1 MLNSYFLFAGCES
14 LFLRHTQSGD
24 CIAAGSQIS
33 NTNNSRRYWAEMVN
47 NCLNVSAQFR
57 YLDTELLQNIKTGG
71 TLVSKNKNE
80 NKNKNKNKNN
90 NNSKKKKKNENENEN
105 KKKNKKKNKNNNK
118 KKNKNENENE
128 KNKKKNKKL
137 QNRLF
142 VHYGKSEQ
150 GKRFQNSSVHRMKQ
164 TDAGSL
170 FLYNKTVNSCA
181 QPNGRYVDLKKDGCS
196 NVKDQKFTFGK

>member
-1 MLNSYFLFAGCES
+1 MTITFESKYHLELRNSYFLFAGCES
-14 LFLRHTQSGD
+14 LFLRHTQSRK

-33 NTNNSRRYWAEMVN
+33 DGNNARSYWAEMVN
-47 NCLNVSAQFR
+47 NCLKVSAQFR
-57 YLDTELLQNIKTGG
+57 YLDTELLQNIRTGG
-71 TLVSKNKNE
+71 TLASNLNKP
-80 NKNKNKNKNN
+80 KF
-90 NNSKKKKKNENENEN
+90 
-105 KKKNKKKNKNNNK
+105 
-118 KKNKNENENE
+118 
-128 KNKKKNKKL
+128 

-142 VHYGKSEQ
+142 IHYGKNEQ
-150 GKRFQNSSVHRMKQ
+150 GKRFQNSIVHRMKQ

>member
-1 MLNSYFLFAGCES
+1 MLNSYFFFAGCES
-14 LFLRHTQSGD
+14 LFLRHTQSGE

-33 NTNNSRRYWAEMVN
+33 NTNKSRRYWAEMVN

-71 TLVSKNKNE
+71 TLVSKNKN
-80 NKNKNKNKNN
+80 
-90 NNSKKKKKNENENEN
+90 
-105 KKKNKKKNKNNNK
+105 
-118 KKNKNENENE
+118 
-128 KNKKKNKKL
+128 KKL
-137 QNRLF
+137 RNRLF
-142 VHYGKSEQ
+142 VYYGKSEQ

-170 FLYNKTVNSCA
+170 FLYDKTVNSCA

-196 NVKDQKFTFGK
+196 DVRYQKFTFGK

>member
-1 MLNSYFLFAGCES
+1 MVNSYFLFADCES
-14 LFLRHTQSGD
+14 LFLRHTQSGE

-80 NKNKNKNKNN
+80 NKNKNKNNN
-90 NNSKKKKKNENENEN
+90 N
-105 KKKNKKKNKNNNK
+105 NNNK
-118 KKNKNENENE
+118 KKNKNANENENE
-128 KNKKKNKKL
+128 KKNKKKNKNKKL

-164 TDAGSL
+164 TDTGSL

-181 QPNGRYVDLKKDGCS
+181 QPNGSYVDLKKDGCS
-196 NVKDQKFTFGK
+196 DVKYQKFTFGK